1 MSSTVTCPY
10 CSARTSSEY
19 NFCTACDRQIKCI
32 DPNCNKMLV
41 PDKAFC
47 FACGQAIAVTTNE
60 SSTQLNK
67 YVRDVKQN
75 AKNYEEH
82 IELSVTDHA
91 VSELAP
97 YIGAEMMPRPSEK
110 LYHAPSPKSSTIP
123 PRKTVS
129 PNEILTESQELP
141 QLPANA
147 NDEVE
152 ETQTAN
158 EDDYLSRYFER
169 DGEFLIARVKNFKGK
184 TWADQQR
191 YFILLYVAAYYH
203 YFRKPVL
210 SKDHFKTAAK
220 KASVLDPINF
230 SKYLNELTRNYL
242 SETGDGYKLNHDGDK
257 EVKRIIAIMEDEK
270 VDGGYEYWGRS
281 ANSGT
286 KRLRFSNEDKD
297 KLNEWVLQDV
307 EIGELKVCDITKA
320 RDYAMVSLWIIIHQ
334 LGNAKAVRCNDAY
347 YFFKQ
352 KFETISVSALV
363 FSRAM
368 RSSKNTKYFRS
379 SGEQYYLT
387 SEGERKVE
395 SWVAGEPLELG
406 NETEDEIG
414 N

>member
-10 CSARTSSEY
+10 CSAGTSSEY

-32 DPNCNKMLV
+32 DPKCNQMLV
-41 PDKAFC
+41 PGKAKC
-47 FACGQAIAVTTNE
+47 FVCGQALAVTTNE

-75 AKNYEEH
+75 GKNYEEH

-97 YIGAEMMPRPSEK
+97 FIGAEMMPRPSQK
-110 LYHAPSPKSSTIP
+110 LYHAPSQKSSTIP
-123 PRKTVS
+123 PRKTVF
-129 PNEILTESQELP
+129 PNEIFTETQELP
-141 QLPANA
+141 QLSANA
-147 NDEVE
+147 YDGIK
-152 ETQTAN
+152 ETQTTNDNA
-158 EDDYLSRYFER
+158 LSGYFEV
-169 DGEFLIARVKNFKGK
+169 DGEFLIARVKDFKGK

-203 YFRKPVL
+203 YFTKPVL

-242 SETGDGYKLNHDGDK
+242 SETGGGYKLNHDGDK
-257 EVKRIIAIMEDEK
+257 EVKRIIALMEDEN
-270 VDGGYEYWGRS
+270 VEGGYEYWGRN

-286 KRLRFSNEDKD
+286 KRQRFSNDDKD

-307 EIGELKVCDITKA
+307 QIGKLKVGDITKA
-320 RDYAMVSLWIIIHQ
+320 RDYAMVSLWIIIDQ
-334 LGNAKAVRCNDAY
+334 LENAKAVRCNDAY

-352 KFETISVSALV
+352 KFETISVSAQV

-368 RSSKNTKYFRS
+368 KSPKNMKYFRS
-379 SGEQYYLT
+379 SGDQYYLT
-387 SEGERKVE
+387 SEGKQTVE
-395 SWVAGEPLELG
+395 SWVNGKPLELG
-406 NETEDEIG
+406 NETEDETG